1 MDVRLSVKV
10 GDLVRH
16 KLHKV
21 VHTPYWN
28 RAYLVRWTDDV
39 AFQVWDDHRFFPL
52 SDYEV
57 VSESR

>member
-1 MDVRLSVKV
+1 VKV